1 MRSLCL
7 FFSLSVIGGMF
18 PVFGQVS
25 ENGPLAVYAPQL
37 HGRSTASGGVYDRAL
52 LTAAHSTLPFGTLV
66 RVANFDT
73 GRMVDV
79 MINDRKGQDG
89 RLLNLSEAA
98 ANAILLSPR
107 AVVHGSMMVIG
118 KVAPPASR
126 AQGNGVPSKRI
137 PATHMQVATMG
148 APVSER
154 NKRGL
159 RLFKP
164 IASSNQSELRST
176 TSFHGTSELVPL
188 NAATRP
194 SPMNGTDGSVPSS
207 YSSMETRT
215 APPLVMQ
222 KASPAAPYRV
232 QFGAFRR
239 VGNANELSAMLGSAG
254 IPSSVFA
261 SPDTGLNV
269 VVTDSGFRS
278 AEEAQRWID
287 FEGARRGWSE
297 RPVVIR

>member
-1 MRSLCL
+1 MRYFCLILSLL
-7 FFSLSVIGGMF
+7 AFGNVI
-18 PVFGQVS
+18 PAKAQIS
-25 ENGPLAVYAPQL
+25 ESGPLAVYAPHL
-37 HGRSTASGGVYDRAL
+37 HGRPTASGGVYDRGL
-52 LTAAHSTLPFGTLV
+52 LTAAHASLPFGTLV

-79 MINDRKGQDG
+79 MINDRKSQDG

-98 ANAILLSPR
+98 ANAIILSPR

-118 KVAPPASR
+118 RVSPPASR
-126 AQGNGVPSKRI
+126 VQGNGVPARKSPAPQPVVAAAGSGVSTKSK
-137 PATHMQVATMG
+137 
-148 APVSER
+148 S
-154 NKRGL
+154 GL
-159 RLFKP
+159 RLFRPMSSADQSVTRP
-164 IASSNQSELRST
+164 IVPG
-176 TSFHGTSELVPL
+176 HGAPELVPL
-188 NAATRP
+188 NASTRP
-194 SPMNGTDGSVPSS
+194 PSGAVPAN
-207 YSSMETRT
+207 YSSTRSP
-215 APPLVMQ
+215 AVSPALLQ

-239 VGNANELSAMLGSAG
+239 AGNANELSSMLGSAG
-254 IPSSVFA
+254 IPASVFA

-287 FEGARRGWSE
+287 FEGARRGWRE